1 MNDNGSRLGFSGG
14 IPAGVLSSDRPGLL
28 RDDPLADL
36 FNEKSDFNR
45 HPLVHSGGFNPAN
58 SLRREVPA

>member
-1 MNDNGSRLGFSGG
+1 MNDNGSRLGFSEE
-14 IPAGVLSSDRPGLL
+14 IPVGVLPSYRPSLL
-28 RDDPLADL
+28 RDDPLANL